1 MFNRS
6 FIRIILS
13 ILAVVV
19 FGFILLGITF
29 IFNFLVF
36 QLIDLIFPPG
46 EVEPNQWFPLIR
58 HGVFLIII
66 GLISWPIF
74 KSRLATLIK
83 AIYMTVPVA
92 VFLATLGIFSYQWP
106 VILYPVGTI
115 SILLVLFYFYRT
127 KKPWLYYYSV
137 ILVSISL
144 MIFTLSGGE
153 I

>member
-1 MFNRS
+1 MFNKS

-13 ILAVVV
+13 ILAVTA

-46 EVEPNQWFPLIR
+46 EVEPNQWLPLIR

-74 KSRLATLIK
+74 KSRLPILLK

-92 VFLATLGIFSYQWP
+92 VFLATLGIFLYQWP
-106 VILYPVGTI
+106 FILYPVGTI
-115 SILLVLFYFYRT
+115 FILLVLFYFYRT